1 VQNTYI
7 DVLNKAS
14 SAEWVNLKEQ
24 FSSLSGD
31 VDHTLSLLN
40 QYNNFLGI
48 NIANSP
54 SFTASEALKAGS
66 YGMVIAALIIPV
78 LSAVTQ
84 WINVKLMPQQAAAP
98 DSKNGN
104 DSQAAMQQSM
114 KTMNMMMPIMSAIF
128 CFTLPAGMGL
138 YWVAGAVMRS
148 IQQVLINKH
157 IDKMDIDEI
166 IKKNEAKAKKKMEK
180 EGVRAKQMAE
190 YANMNTKNVN
200 SSSKKSPA
208 VTAEER
214 AKQLKESNEYYN
226 QNAKPG
232 SMMSKANMVKQYNEK
247 NNKN

>member
-1 VQNTYI
+1 
-7 DVLNKAS
+7 
-14 SAEWVNLKEQ
+14 
-24 FSSLSGD
+24 
-31 VDHTLSLLN
+31 LN

-54 SFTASEALKAGS
+54 SFTASEALKVGS

-84 WINVKLMPQQAAAP
+84 WINVKLMPQQTT
-98 DSKNGN
+98 DSDPKNGN

-200 SSSKKSPA
+200 SSKKSPS

-214 AKQLKESNEYYN
+214 AKQLKDSNEYYN

>member
-1 VQNTYI
+1 
-7 DVLNKAS
+7 
-14 SAEWVNLKEQ
+14 
-24 FSSLSGD
+24 
-31 VDHTLSLLN
+31 
-40 QYNNFLGI
+40 
-48 NIANSP
+48 
-54 SFTASEALKAGS
+54 
-66 YGMVIAALIIPV
+66 MVIAALIIPV

-84 WINVKLMPQQAAAP
+84 WINVKLMPQQAVASDP
-98 DSKNGN
+98 KNGN

-148 IQQVLINKH
+148 IH

-166 IKKNEAKAKKKMEK
+166 IKKNESKAKKKMEK
-180 EGVRAKQMAE
+180 EGVRAKQVAE
-190 YANMNTKNVN
+190 YAGMNTKNVN
-200 SSSKKSPA
+200 SSSKKNPA

-232 SMMSKANMVKQYNEK
+232 SMMSKANMVRQYNEK
-247 NNKN
+247 NNKK